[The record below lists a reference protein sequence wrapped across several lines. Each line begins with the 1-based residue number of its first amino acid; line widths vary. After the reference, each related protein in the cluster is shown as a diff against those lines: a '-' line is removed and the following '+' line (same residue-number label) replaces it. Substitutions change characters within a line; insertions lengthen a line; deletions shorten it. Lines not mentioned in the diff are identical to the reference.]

1 MDASV
6 ASSFTLLDVSLGG
19 PPAQAPDGK
28 KQSKKRRLSEL
39 PADGRYTASAPA
51 PQPPSASPPKLHLHL
66 PGSRPRGPTHGAQA
80 GRNPSPAVRTP
91 AHSPGALRAPPP
103 PQPPPQQWHWQGV
116 ENPNPYPM
124 PAAARAHAPPKKAA
138 GGARKLLA
146 RCLQTKVLAGVKRRL
161 TPAQLLPFKVGAADL
176 AWEFCADEKLAVTAG
191 VRLQLR
197 SCCHY

>member
-1 MDASV
+1 M
-6 ASSFTLLDVSLGG
+6 FPDVNLGHSL
-19 PPAQAPDGK
+19 AQAPDGK

-39 PADGRYTASAPA
+39 PADGRYAAGAPAA

-66 PGSRPRGPTHGAQA
+66 PGSRPRASSHGGQA
-80 GRNPSPAVRTP
+80 GRNPSPAARAP
-91 AHSPGALRAPPP
+91 AHLPGALRAPPP
-103 PQPPPQQWHWQGV
+103 PQPPPQQWHWQGA
-116 ENPNPYPM
+116 ENPNPPHM

-146 RCLQTKVLAGVKRRL
+146 RCLQTRVLAGVKRRL

-176 AWEFCADEKLAVTAG
+176 AREFCADDKLAVTAS

-197 SCCHY
+197 SCCHH